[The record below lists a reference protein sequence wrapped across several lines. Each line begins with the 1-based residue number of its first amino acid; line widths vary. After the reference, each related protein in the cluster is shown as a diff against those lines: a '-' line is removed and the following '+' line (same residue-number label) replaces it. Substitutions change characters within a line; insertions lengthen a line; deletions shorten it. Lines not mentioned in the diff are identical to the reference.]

1 MLQRSV
7 TARLMAP
14 LVVSLAL
21 LMLLAG
27 VMLHGQR
34 QVSRAND
41 AARGA
46 QDRMLALAEQ
56 RSLSRALQRD
66 ALNLVTEPDA
76 TELAAIRGRFE
87 KRRDA
92 LVTQLDA
99 REAEL
104 RAAAIPAAYFTRQRA
119 LVADLARVAARA
131 DAGDRAGAF
140 QAFRLEV
147 RPVERAASTIA
158 EAQIDALG
166 EQVTTLR
173 AAADAEASW
182 SRLVLLVATALL
194 AIAGLAAGLV
204 ITRRSVVAPL
214 HQLRQTMETL
224 AAGRTDLTVPQV
236 ERADEVGQMAR
247 AMATFRD
254 QLAGAERAKQ
264 DQEALIV
271 ASIGERLAGL
281 ARGDLVSRVDADLA
295 GPFAKLKDDFN
306 TALAALQATMTQV
319 GSAAGS
325 IAHGSS
331 EIRHASGDLS
341 QRTEQQAAS
350 LEETAAAMAE
360 ITATVGRTADDAAH
374 AHQSVEQASAEAE
387 QSGEIVRRTVEA
399 MGGIERS
406 SSEIVEIIS
415 VIDGIAFQTN
425 LLALNAGVEA
435 ARAGDAGKGFAVVAS
450 EVRALA
456 QRSAEAAKDVKAR
469 IQASSE
475 QVEAGVGLVG
485 ETGAALGRI
494 ATRIAEVGTLVS
506 SIRVAT
512 GQQASGLRQIST
524 AVSDMDGVTQQN
536 AAMVEEATAAARSLA
551 GETELLMQHIA
562 RFRIGETPPA
572 QAPASPVHALQS
584 RVASAPARR
593 IRTGAAALAVEE
605 DDWSR
610 F

>member
-1 MLQRSV
+1 
-7 TARLMAP
+7 MAP
-14 LVVSLAL
+14 LVVSLVL

-34 QVSRAND
+34 QVGRAND
-41 AARGA
+41 AARDA
-46 QDRMLALAEQ
+46 QDRVIALAEQ

-66 ALNLVTEPDA
+66 ALNLVTEPEA
-76 TELAAIRGRFE
+76 SELSAIRGRFE

-92 LVTQLDA
+92 LVAQLDA

-104 RAAAIPAAYFTRQRA
+104 RAAAIPQAYFTRQRA
-119 LVADLARVAARA
+119 LVADLARVASRV

-140 QAFRLEV
+140 QAFRLDV

-166 EQVTTLR
+166 AQVATLR
-173 AAADAEASW
+173 AAADAQAAR

-194 AIAGLAAGLV
+194 AIAGLVAGLV

-214 HQLRQTMETL
+214 HQLRETMEML
-224 AAGRTDLTVPQV
+224 AAGRTDLTVPQLD
-236 ERADEVGQMAR
+236 RADEVGQMAR

-254 QLAGAERAKQ
+254 QLADAERAKR
-264 DQEALIV
+264 DQETLIV

-281 ARGDLVSRVDADLA
+281 AKGDLVSRVDADLA

-319 GSAAGS
+319 GSTAGS

-360 ITATVGRTADDAAH
+360 ITATVGRTADDAAR
-374 AHQSVEQASAEAE
+374 AHHSVEQATAEAE
-387 QSGEIVRRTVEA
+387 QSGAIVRRTVEA

-475 QVEAGVGLVG
+475 QVELGVDLVG

-512 GQQASGLRQIST
+512 GQQAAGLRQIST
-524 AVSDMDGVTQQN
+524 AVTDMDGVTQQN

-551 GETELLMQHIA
+551 GETEVLMQHIA
-562 RFRIGETPPA
+562 RFRIGETMAAGTPA
-572 QAPASPVHALQS
+572 NPVHSLQN
-584 RVASAPARR
+584 RVALPPARR
-593 IRTGAAALAVEE
+593 VRVNTSALAVEE